1 MARIKNTKK
10 RKKGTNPKT
19 LKTTNIPS
27 CLKMSETVT
36 QDNINSTE
44 FLQEQFDNDNINE
57 ICDDD
62 EETDAPFGRMVNDEE
77 RSETFVTMKSIFN
90 QVYHLV

>member
-1 MARIKNTKK
+1 
-10 RKKGTNPKT
+10 
-19 LKTTNIPS
+19 
-27 CLKMSETVT
+27 MSETVT

-44 FLQEQFDNDNINE
+44 FLQEQFDNDNDNINE

-77 RSETFVTMKSIFN
+77 
-90 QVYHLV
+90 

>member
-1 MARIKNTKK
+1 
-10 RKKGTNPKT
+10 
-19 LKTTNIPS
+19 
-27 CLKMSETVT
+27 MSETVT

-44 FLQEQFDNDNINE
+44 FLQEQFDNDNINK

-62 EETDAPFGRMVNDEE
+62 EETDAPLGRMVNDERE
-77 RSETFVTMKSIFN
+77 IFVTMKSIFN